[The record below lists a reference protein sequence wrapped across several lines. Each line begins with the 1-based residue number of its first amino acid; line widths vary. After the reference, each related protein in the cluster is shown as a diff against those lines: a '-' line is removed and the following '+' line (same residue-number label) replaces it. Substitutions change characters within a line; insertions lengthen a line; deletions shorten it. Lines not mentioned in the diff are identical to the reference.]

1 MNPVKMTG
9 HQGVGDQTMNECG
22 FQLSAMRK
30 FFATSPIFAIA
41 LLLVCGSAFG
51 QGKSTE
57 LSKVVRLNRAPVS
70 KEVLR
75 VQLPRPEVV
84 RMPNGLTVLLLE
96 NHKLP
101 TISYSL
107 WIKPGQLADPADLPG
122 LAGFTAEMLK
132 EGTTNRSSDQIA
144 SQVDS
149 LGASLEAY
157 SSFGI
162 SYTTVTASGLS
173 NSSEQLLDL
182 MSDAVLHPTFPA
194 EELAKYKQRALADL
208 EQNLSNPGFLAQQ
221 AFHRVLYGDFPAA
234 ITSPTRASI
243 GKVTVDDL
251 KQFHDKHYVPGNAI
265 LGITGDFA
273 SADMRSLVEK
283 YFGGW
288 TATAA
293 DTPAALPDLPPAQA
307 SKITLVDRPASVQT
321 YIIAGNRGI
330 RRADP
335 EYFALAVM
343 NQVLGGGPQARL
355 FLDLREVHGYTYG
368 SYSRF
373 SADTYPGDW
382 QALAPVRTPVTE
394 GSMTQF
400 NYEFKKINDEPVP
413 QDELEESQRAIVARF
428 ALSLEQPA
436 QLLNS
441 WLTVQYY
448 GLPMDYWDQYP
459 DHISSIKAADV
470 QEAAKRF
477 VDMNH
482 MQWICVGDRK
492 QIEDVLK
499 KFGTVSIVDAEGKP
513 EN

>member
-1 MNPVKMTG
+1 MDANAFELPARRMALT
-9 HQGVGDQTMNECG
+9 TAA
-22 FQLSAMRK
+22 S
-30 FFATSPIFAIA
+30 FAVA
-41 LLLVCGSAFG
+41 LLLLSGSAFA
-51 QGKSTE
+51 QGKSTQ
-57 LSKVVRLNRAPVS
+57 LSQVVRLNRAPVN

-84 RMPNGLTVLLLE
+84 HLRNGLTVVLLE

-107 WIKPGQLADPADLPG
+107 WIKPGQLADPVDLPG
-122 LAGFTAEMLK
+122 LASFTAEMLR
-132 EGTTNRSSDQIA
+132 EGTANRSSDQIA
-144 SQVDS
+144 SEVDS
-149 LGASLEAY
+149 LGASLDAQ

-182 MSDAVLHPTFPA
+182 LSDVVLRPSFPA
-194 EELAKYKQRALADL
+194 DELEKYKQRAQADL

-234 ITSPTRASI
+234 ITSPTKASI
-243 GKVTVDDL
+243 DKVTVDDV
-251 KQFHDKHYVPGNAI
+251 KRFHDKHYLPSNTI
-265 LGITGDFA
+265 LGVTGDFA
-273 SADMRSLVEK
+273 SADLRAMVEK
-283 YFGGW
+283 YFGAWAG
-288 TATAA
+288 TPEAA
-293 DTPAALPDLPPAQA
+293 AALPDMPVAQVA
-307 SKITLVDRPASVQT
+307 QITLVDRPASVQT

-335 EYFALAVM
+335 EYFSLAVM
-343 NQVLGGGPQARL
+343 NQVVGGGPQARL

-373 SADTYPGDW
+373 NADIYPGDW
-382 QALAPVRTPVTE
+382 LALAPVRTPVTE

-400 NYEFKKINDEPVP
+400 NYEFKKINDEIVP
-413 QDELEESQRAIVARF
+413 QEELEEAQRAIVSRF

-441 WLTVQYY
+441 WLTVQYF

-470 QEAAKRF
+470 QQAAKKF
-477 VDMNH
+477 VDLDH

-499 KFGTVSIVDAEGKP
+499 KFGTVKIVDAEGKP

>member
-1 MNPVKMTG
+1 MSRVKGAGDRIMNA
-9 HQGVGDQTMNECG
+9 NA
-22 FQLSAMRK
+22 FRIAMARK
-30 FFATSPIFAIA
+30 LFATSTVLAVA
-41 LLLVCGSAFG
+41 LLFVCGSASG

-57 LSKVVRLNRAPVS
+57 LSKVVRLNRAPVN

-84 RMPNGLTVLLLE
+84 HLPNGLTVLLLE

-107 WIKPGQLADPADLPG
+107 WIKPGQLADPADLSG
-122 LAGFTAEMLK
+122 LGGFTAEMLK
-132 EGTTNRSSDQIA
+132 EGTANRSSDQIA

-149 LGASLEAY
+149 LGASLDAY

-162 SYTTVTASGLS
+162 SYTTVAASGLS

-182 MSDAVLHPTFPA
+182 MSDVVLHPTFPVD
-194 EELAKYKQRALADL
+194 ELAKYKQRQLADL
-208 EQNLSNPGFLAQQ
+208 EQNLSSPGFLAQQ
-221 AFHRVLYGDFPAA
+221 AFHRVLYGDFPPA
-234 ITSPTRASI
+234 ITSPTKASI
-243 GKVTVDDL
+243 DKVSVDDL
-251 KQFHDKHYVPGNAI
+251 KQFHDKHYVPSNAI
-265 LGITGDFA
+265 LGVTGDFA
-273 SADMRSLVEK
+273 SADMRALVEK

-288 TATAA
+288 SGAA
-293 DTPAALPDLPPAQA
+293 DTPAALPDLPPAQPA
-307 SKITLVDRPASVQT
+307 KITLVDRPASVQT

-373 SADTYPGDW
+373 NADIYPGDW

-400 NYEFKKINDEPVP
+400 NYEFKKINDELVP
-413 QDELEESQRAIVARF
+413 QGELEESQRAIVARF

-459 DHISSIKAADV
+459 DHISSIKPADV
-470 QEAAKRF
+470 QEAAKTF
-477 VDMNH
+477 VDLNH